1 MAPKVVICA
10 DSCLKRL
17 INAKVWCC
25 PSASATGRI
34 RRKRRRGS
42 KRIQMTSSPSK
53 TNKTSRNIIVR
64 FFSNLGPGLITG
76 AADDDPSGIATYST
90 AGALLGTGQL
100 WTALITWPLMASVQ
114 MMCARIGM
122 VTGRGLAGAF
132 QHKFP
137 RAVIAVFAIALL
149 IANTINIGADLSGM
163 ADAAEMLSGIKS
175 HYFVVIFGV
184 AIAVATVQFRYHQI
198 ASILKYLAL
207 TLFAYVITAFVIG
220 PQWSKVAHDT
230 FIPSLPKGHEGWA
243 MLVAILGTTISPY
256 LFFWQSSQEVE
267 EEKAMGRRMLAW
279 RRGATRREIA
289 VRKMDVGIGTFFSN
303 LVMYFI
309 ILSTAL
315 TLHAHGTMNIET
327 TKQAAEALLPLAEK
341 FAYLL
346 FTVGIIGVGFL
357 AIPTLSG
364 SAAYAFAETFGWH
377 QGLDAK
383 FRSAHAFYAVVVLS
397 TLIGVALDFA
407 GVNPVKAL
415 YWTAIINGLLA
426 PFLLTGVWLVAS
438 DRKIMQDQPSSRL
451 GLAAVGIT
459 TLLMFAAA
467 IGMFVF

>member
-1 MAPKVVICA
+1 MT
-10 DSCLKRL
+10 KRAL
-17 INAKVWCC
+17 
-25 PSASATGRI
+25 
-34 RRKRRRGS
+34 
-42 KRIQMTSSPSK
+42 TS
-53 TNKTSRNIIVR
+53 NKESQNPIVR
-64 FFSNLGPGLITG
+64 FFANLGPGLITG

-132 QHKFP
+132 HHKFP
-137 RAVIAVFAIALL
+137 KPLIAIFAAALL

-163 ADAAEMLSGIKS
+163 ADAAEMLSGVKS
-175 HYFVVIFGV
+175 HYFVILFGL
-184 AIAVATVQFRYHQI
+184 AISVATVQFRYHQI
-198 ASILKYLAL
+198 ANVLKWLAL
-207 TLFAYVITAFVIG
+207 TLFAYVITGFVIG
-220 PQWSKVAHDT
+220 PDWGKVAHDT

-267 EEKAMGRRMLAW
+267 EEKAIGRRMLAW
-279 RRGATRREIA
+279 RKGATRREIG

-315 TLHAHGTMNIET
+315 TLHAHGTTNIET
-327 TKQAAEALLPLAEK
+327 TKQAAEALLPLAGK

-364 SAAYAFAETFGWH
+364 SAAYAFAETFGWR
-377 QGLDAK
+377 QGLDSK
-383 FRSAHAFYAVVVLS
+383 FTAARAFYGVVVLS
-397 TLIGVALDFA
+397 TLMGVGLDFA
-407 GVNPVKAL
+407 RVNPVKAL
-415 YWTAIINGLLA
+415 YWTAVINGLLA
-426 PFLLTGVWLVAS
+426 PFLLVGVWLVAS
-438 DRKIMQDQPSSRL
+438 DRKIMQNQPSSPL
-451 GLAAVGIT
+451 GLVCVGLT